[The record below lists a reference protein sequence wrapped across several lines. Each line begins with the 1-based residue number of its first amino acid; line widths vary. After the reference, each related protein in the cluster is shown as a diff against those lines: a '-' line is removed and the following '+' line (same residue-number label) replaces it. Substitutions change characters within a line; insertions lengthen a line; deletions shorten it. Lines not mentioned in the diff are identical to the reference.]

1 MRLVRAGLS
10 ALAVAT
16 TIVAARCAPIKSQSR
31 EVADN
36 AVTPGNKAVASGR
49 PVIESARPDSLV
61 LPYGGVVEVTL
72 LGTGF
77 IPGKPGQN
85 TVHFNGTAL
94 KLVPASSD
102 GRQIVFAIPDMINS
116 GGGAPPSA
124 LRAGRYAVSV
134 ETASGISNAVTVRVY
149 R

>member
-1 MRLVRAGLS
+1 MRLLRLAVS

-16 TIVAARCAPIKSQSR
+16 IIVAARCAPIKSQPR
-31 EVADN
+31 QVQADN
-36 AVTPGNKAVASGR
+36 AVTSGQ

-72 LGTGF
+72 FGTGF
-77 IPGKPGQN
+77 VPGKPGQN

-94 KLVPASSD
+94 RLVPASSD
-102 GRQIVFAIPDMINS
+102 GRQIVFAIPDMINR

-124 LRAGRYAVSV
+124 LGSGSYSVSV
-134 ETASGISNAVTVRVY
+134 ETTSGTSNAVTVRVY

>member
-1 MRLVRAGLS
+1 MRRIRVAAS

-16 TIVAARCAPIKSQSR
+16 IIVAARCAPIKSQPKQ
-31 EVADN
+31 VQADN
-36 AVTPGNKAVASGR
+36 AVISGT
-49 PVIESARPDSLV
+49 PVIESARPDSVV

-72 LGTGF
+72 SGTGF
-77 IPGKPGQN
+77 VPGKPGQN

-102 GRQIVFAIPDMINS
+102 GRQIVFAIPDMINR

-124 LRAGRYAVSV
+124 LRAGSYTVSV
-134 ETASGISNAVTVRVY
+134 ETTSGTSNAVTVRVF